1 MTTRL
6 FGFQNEYDEE
16 QGRERYLQY
25 LRSAQKNSALKESV
39 EFGQPLTLE
48 QAPDRPI
55 TEILNNEAELSQVL
69 QQRLSQ
75 LLEKPDA
82 KPRGV
87 NETDDSYD
95 SRVSPVQF
103 VLSRLTREQ
112 MKLILTNFAQ
122 ILADTK
128 DVKMLPIP
136 FLTYIDAYQ
145 RRYAENGGVRGYPD
159 TSRIVAE
166 IRAIRNVAPNNTNVE
181 QLLNT
186 LTESQRVFRQDIAT
200 YLRLTS
206 QTKLGFIAKFDEIIN
221 RLNALNN
228 VTAQID
234 YDRITEAVNAGS
246 QEVIN
251 EGRLLSGDL
260 YHHLIE
266 ALEHLPTNAD
276 LTRLNTKLT
285 RNINQIVAQVNEGSI
300 RSNADKAEILTEL
313 QNSLNTIDAL
323 LVNKVNTQDLDGI
336 HHSLNDIYGLVE
348 DTARQT
354 VRETQRQIQK
364 SVHTQQ
370 PIQETP
376 YYDAVKRR
384 AEELGENPEAPEVQ
398 VRLLREA
405 ILAKNTGR
413 LPERDPQP
421 KGARPT
427 AGRGYG
433 NLAKSN
439 RHPKYSTVVGRGIKL
454 SEEPKYVEF
463 GKFILSLP
471 KFEKNVLDVKYVKS
485 GARHQQLNNIQISD
499 ELQEIIN
506 NYIDTRKLNTKMV
519 KKLESAEKN
528 VLSKLINGSG
538 LVHDFKIEHNE
549 NEKKE
554 NERFEMLKGI
564 YLAGNDNPEILKEFK
579 HLLMK
584 FISDGRIDKYKG
596 LEVLYELNKI
606 EK

>member
-87 NETDDSYD
+87 DETDDSYD

-354 VRETQRQIQK
+354 VRQIQESVHKQRQIRER
-364 SVHTQQ
+364 VHTQQ

-376 YYDAVKRR
+376 FYEAVRAR
-384 AEELGENPEAPEVQ
+384 AERNAENVDDPAVM
-398 VRLLREA
+398 VRLIREA
-405 ILAKNTGR
+405 RIARNTGQ
-413 LPERDPQP
+413 LPQG
-421 KGARPT
+421 GA
-427 AGRGYG
+427 GYAK
-433 NLAKSN
+433 LAKSKK
-439 RHPKYSTVVGRGIKL
+439 HPKYSTVVGRGIKL

>member
-354 VRETQRQIQK
+354 VRQIQESVHKQRQIRER
-364 SVHTQQ
+364 VHTQQ

-376 YYDAVKRR
+376 FYEAVRAR
-384 AEELGENPEAPEVQ
+384 AERNAENVDDPAVM
-398 VRLLREA
+398 VRLIREA
-405 ILAKNTGR
+405 RIARNTGQ
-413 LPERDPQP
+413 LPQG
-421 KGARPT
+421 GA
-427 AGRGYG
+427 GYAK
-433 NLAKSN
+433 LAKSKK
-439 RHPKYSTVVGRGIKL
+439 HPKYSTVVGRGIKL

>member
-186 LTESQRVFRQDIAT
+186 LTESQRVFRQDIAM
-200 YLRLTS
+200 YLRLKS
-206 QTKLGFIAKFDEIIN
+206 QTNLGFIAKFDEIIN

-354 VRETQRQIQK
+354 VIETQRQIQE
-364 SVHTQQ
+364 SVHKQRRIRESVRTQQ

-376 YYDAVKRR
+376 FYKAVRAR
-384 AEELGENPEAPEVQ
+384 AERNAENVDDPAVM
-398 VRLLREA
+398 VRLIREA
-405 ILAKNTGR
+405 TIAQNTGQ
-413 LPERDPQP
+413 LPRE
-421 KGARPT
+421 GA
-427 AGRGYG
+427 GYAK
-433 NLAKSN
+433 LAKSKK
-439 RHPKYSTVVGRGIKL
+439 HPKYSTVVGRGIKL

>member
-186 LTESQRVFRQDIAT
+186 LTESQRVFRQDIAM

-354 VRETQRQIQK
+354 VIETQRQIQE
-364 SVHTQQ
+364 SVHKQRRIRESVRTQQ

-376 YYDAVKRR
+376 FYKAVRAR
-384 AEELGENPEAPEVQ
+384 AERNAENVDDPAVM
-398 VRLLREA
+398 VRLIREA
-405 ILAKNTGR
+405 TIAQNTGQ
-413 LPERDPQP
+413 LPRG
-421 KGARPT
+421 GA
-427 AGRGYG
+427 GYAK
-433 NLAKSN
+433 LAKSKK
-439 RHPKYSTVVGRGIKL
+439 HPKYSTVVGRGIKL

>member
-25 LRSAQKNSALKESV
+25 LRSAQKNSALKESA

-246 QEVIN
+246 QDVIN

-260 YHHLIE
+260 YHHLVE
-266 ALEHLPTNAD
+266 VLEHLPTNAD

-313 QNSLNTIDAL
+313 RNSLNTIDAL
-323 LVNKVNTQDLDGI
+323 LVNKVNMQDLDGI

-348 DTARQT
+348 DTARHTQT
-354 VRETQRQIQK
+354 QIQK
-364 SVHTQQ
+364 SRPTRQ
-370 PIQETP
+370 PLQETP
-376 YYDAVKRR
+376 YYEAVRVR
-384 AEELGENPEAPEVQ
+384 AERNGENVNDPEVV
-398 VRLLREA
+398 VRLLEEA
-405 ILAKNTGR
+405 QIAQNTHR
-413 LPERDPQP
+413 LPQR
-421 KGARPT
+421 GA
-427 AGRGYG
+427 GYAK
-433 NLAKSN
+433 LAKSKK
-439 RHPKYSTVVGRGIKL
+439 HPKYSTVVGRGIKL

>member
-186 LTESQRVFRQDIAT
+186 LTESQRVFRQDIAM

-348 DTARQT
+348 DT
-354 VRETQRQIQK
+354 
-364 SVHTQQ
+364 QQ

-376 YYDAVKRR
+376 FYKAVRAR
-384 AEELGENPEAPEVQ
+384 AERNAENVDDPEVM
-398 VRLLREA
+398 VRLIREA
-405 ILAKNTGR
+405 TIAQNTGQ
-413 LPERDPQP
+413 LPQG
-421 KGARPT
+421 GA
-427 AGRGYG
+427 GYAK
-433 NLAKSN
+433 LAKSKK
-439 RHPKYSTVVGRGIKL
+439 HPKYSTVVGRGIKL

>member
-186 LTESQRVFRQDIAT
+186 LTESQRVFRQDIAM

-348 DTARQT
+348 DT
-354 VRETQRQIQK
+354 
-364 SVHTQQ
+364 QQ

-376 YYDAVKRR
+376 FYKAVRAR
-384 AEELGENPEAPEVQ
+384 AERNAENVDDPEVM
-398 VRLLREA
+398 VRLIREA
-405 ILAKNTGR
+405 TIAQNTGQ
-413 LPERDPQP
+413 LPR
-421 KGARPT
+421 
-427 AGRGYG
+427 AGSGYAK
-433 NLAKSN
+433 LAKSKK
-439 RHPKYSTVVGRGIKL
+439 HPKYSTVVGRGIKL

>member
-87 NETDDSYD
+87 DETDDSYD

-323 LVNKVNTQDLDGI
+323 LVNKVNTQELDGI

-354 VRETQRQIQK
+354 VRQIQESVHKQRQIRER
-364 SVHTQQ
+364 VHTQQ

-376 YYDAVKRR
+376 FYEAVRAR
-384 AEELGENPEAPEVQ
+384 AERNAENVDDPAVM
-398 VRLLREA
+398 VRLIREA
-405 ILAKNTGR
+405 RIARNTGQ
-413 LPERDPQP
+413 LPQG
-421 KGARPT
+421 GA
-427 AGRGYG
+427 GYAK
-433 NLAKSN
+433 LAKSKK
-439 RHPKYSTVVGRGIKL
+439 HPKYSTVVGRGIKL